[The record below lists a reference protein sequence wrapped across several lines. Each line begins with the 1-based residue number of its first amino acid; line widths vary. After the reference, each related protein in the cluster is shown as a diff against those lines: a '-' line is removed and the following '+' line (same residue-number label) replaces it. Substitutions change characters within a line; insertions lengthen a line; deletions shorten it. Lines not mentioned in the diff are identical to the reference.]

1 MIRILVLLVSL
12 VLISS
17 ATLAQPR
24 TVQSDGWKISWDDS
38 MGVATRGVT
47 DSNDVEPWANEVVLY
62 GDSKLLDCED
72 EVLRGRVLSTVGALV
87 SFETYHSFYCEG
99 AASSRA
105 IRRFQTIDLRTG
117 QEVDIRLLVPDSVLV
132 AALKQNKVIRESLE
146 QPSSWIEE
154 VDIEDFPDLY
164 SIIEWHGGGCEIGF
178 GDLGTSFAFHHRRGD
193 QIAVKFGLSH
203 GCEVMGVRLTQVGVY
218 LPIPAIL
225 AAELAHAEAQGYL
238 MADLTG
244 EPKDI
249 ISSSEETPQ
258 W

>member
-1 MIRILVLLVSL
+1 MIRILILLVSL

-17 ATLAQPR
+17 ATLAQLR
-24 TVQSDGWKISWDDS
+24 TVQSDGWEVSWDDS
-38 MGVATRGVT
+38 MGVATRGFN
-47 DSNDVEPWANEVVLY
+47 SVVLY
-62 GDSKLLDCED
+62 GDPELLDCED
-72 EVLRGRVLSTVGALV
+72 EVLRGRVLSIVGALV
-87 SFETYHSFYCEG
+87 SFETDHSFYCKG

-117 QEVDIRLLVPDSVLV
+117 KEVDIRLLVPDSVLV
-132 AALKQNKVIRESLE
+132 AALKQNKVIREALE
-146 QPSSWIEE
+146 LEK

-164 SIIEWHGGGCEIGF
+164 SIIESGRGGCEIGF

-203 GCEVMGVRLTQVGVY
+203 GCEAMGGRLTQVGVY

-225 AAELAHAEAQGYL
+225 AAGLAHAEAQGYL

-249 ISSSEETPQ
+249 ISSPEETPQ

>member
-17 ATLAQPR
+17 ATLAQLR
-24 TVQSDGWKISWDDS
+24 TVQSDGWEISWDDS

-47 DSNDVEPWANEVVLY
+47 DSNDVERWANKVVLY
-62 GDSKLLDCED
+62 GEPQLLDCE
-72 EVLRGRVLSTVGALV
+72 EAFSGRVLSIVGALV
-87 SFETYHSFYCEG
+87 SFETSYSFYCEG
-99 AASSRA
+99 AASPRA
-105 IRRFQTIDLRTG
+105 ITRFQTIDLRTG

-132 AALKQNKVIRESLE
+132 AALKQNKVIREALE
-146 QPSSWIEE
+146 QPSSWIGE

-164 SIIEWHGGGCEIGF
+164 SIIEWGGGGCEIGF

-203 GCEVMGVRLTQVGVY
+203 GCEVMGGRLTQVGVY

-225 AAELAHAEAQGYL
+225 AAGLAHAEAQGYL

-249 ISSSEETPQ
+249 ICSPEETPQ

>member
-17 ATLAQPR
+17 ATLAQQR
-24 TVQSDGWKISWDDS
+24 TVQSDGWEVSWDDS
-38 MGVATRGVT
+38 MGVATRG
-47 DSNDVEPWANEVVLY
+47 EWGANRVVLY
-62 GDSKLLDCED
+62 GDPQLLDCED
-72 EVLRGRVLSTVGALV
+72 EVLRGRVLSIVGALV
-87 SFETYHSFYCEG
+87 SFETSHSSYCNGG
-99 AASSRA
+99 AHPSA
-105 IRRFQTIDLRTG
+105 ITRFQTIDLRTG

-132 AALKQNKVIRESLE
+132 AALKQKKVIREALK
-146 QPSSWIEE
+146 QPP
-154 VDIEDFPDLY
+154 PDLY
-164 SIIEWHGGGCEIGF
+164 SIIERGDGGCEIGF
-178 GDLGTSFAFHHRRGD
+178 RDLGTSFAFHHRKGD

-203 GCEVMGVRLTQVGVY
+203 GCEVMRGRLTQVGVY

-225 AAELAHAEAQGYL
+225 AAGLAHAEAQGYL

-249 ISSSEETPQ
+249 ISSPEETPQ